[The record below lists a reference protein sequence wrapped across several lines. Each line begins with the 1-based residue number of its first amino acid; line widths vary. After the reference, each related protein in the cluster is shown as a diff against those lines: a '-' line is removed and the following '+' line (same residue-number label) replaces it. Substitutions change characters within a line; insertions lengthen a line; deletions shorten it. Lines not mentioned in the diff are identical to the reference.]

1 MKYFALG
8 IHENYI
14 PNGILKEVNE
24 NDDIDFITYEDI
36 FIRQRK
42 TWQQALNDAGD
53 FLSGN
58 ATLELN

>member
-24 NDDIDFITYEDI
+24 NADIDFITYEDI
-36 FIRQRK
+36 FIRQEK
-42 TWQQALNDAGD
+42 HGNKHYKMPEN
-53 FLSGN
+53 LSVAN
-58 ATLELN
+58 ATELN